1 MYMKRSNVRR
11 LESKVGLEVLS
22 DLTDQTLE
30 GELPDEELG
39 RLNGRERARQ
49 VQSVKLDDEYS
60 QVTETRLSELTFW
73 CLLIS
78 RSRLSGGLGGELIS
92 GSLSSGRL
100 SGGLLMSGREQGE
113 ERREEGGGRERRS
126 AKGKTW
132 RIQSRV
138 RVKREGGSL
147 PWFEP

>member
-73 CLLIS
+73 YLLIS
-78 RSRLSGGLGGELIS
+78 RRATVP
-92 GSLSSGRL
+92 GRY
-100 SGGLLMSGREQGE
+100 R
-113 ERREEGGGRERRS
+113 
-126 AKGKTW
+126 
-132 RIQSRV
+132 
-138 RVKREGGSL
+138 
-147 PWFEP
+147 

>member
-78 RSRLSGGLGGELIS
+78 RRATVP
-92 GSLSSGRL
+92 GRY
-100 SGGLLMSGREQGE
+100 R
-113 ERREEGGGRERRS
+113 
-126 AKGKTW
+126 
-132 RIQSRV
+132 
-138 RVKREGGSL
+138 
-147 PWFEP
+147 